1 MKKAL
6 FCLVV
11 LLVLSGCS
19 SKEAPPMAG
28 NPPPSSVRQESQ
40 PEPSA
45 SQEESQQ
52 ESPLPPVEE
61 SSAPEPAPE
70 EDLSS
75 PPQEEDSP
83 LLARGVV
90 SEDGLTYRNDA
101 LGLTVTLP
109 ASSTGRPWCFMGK
122 NPFSDVSGGMRL
134 SIQMDSEEATDFATI
149 QAMPHEDFEKIKN
162 SDFFSGSY
170 SDGWQ
175 NSRYAFTISYSRA
188 NPYEGTAEAD
198 DYQTMFKEIQRDLE
212 SGLSF
217 YEPTM

>member
-11 LLVLSGCS
+11 LLALSGCS

-40 PEPSA
+40 PEPPA

-52 ESPLPPVEE
+52 ESPLPPAEE
-61 SSAPEPAPE
+61 PSAPEPAPE
-70 EDLSS
+70 ENLSS
-75 PPQEEDSP
+75 PQEENSP
-83 LLARGVV
+83 LLAWGVV

-109 ASSTGRPWCFMGK
+109 SSSTGRPWCFMGK
-122 NPFSDVSGGMRL
+122 NPFSDVSSGMRL

-217 YEPTM
+217 CEPTA